1 MGKMLE
7 VKLRPVGNAV
17 GLILPASVI
26 KEEKLHIGETIGIS
40 VFKRKKVNWKKLLGL
55 AKGASAFERDRTE
68 REF

>member
-1 MGKMLE
+1 MVDVGKMLE

-40 VFKRKKVNWKKLLGL
+40 VFKRKKVNWKKL
-55 AKGASAFERDRTE
+55 F
-68 REF
+68 